1 MMLFQPKKKKRYSKG
16 NELVWA
22 MCTANYL
29 CKKYKSLR
37 VRVYASHQAF
47 RIMPMQLG
55 LLAALGVM
63 LRRGSIDTGSR
74 CSPSFKN

>member
-1 MMLFQPKKKKRYSKG
+1 MMHFQAEKEKVVFQKEMNSHG
-16 NELVWA
+16 
-22 MCTANYL
+22 L
-29 CKKYKSLR
+29 CAWQTIMKKYKSLR

-47 RIMPMQLG
+47 RIMPMRLG
-55 LLAALGVM
+55 LLVALGVM